1 MVEQWEDRNSERRS
15 AALLDIGGIEESKRW
30 TLLEE
35 GERLDDVRQKER
47 AMDREQRNRKRKLW
61 QAGKRDRLKS
71 GF

>member
-1 MVEQWEDRNSERRS
+1 MVEQWEDRNSERRNG
-15 AALLDIGGIEESKRW
+15 ALLDIGGIEESKRW

-47 AMDREQRNRKRKLW
+47 AMDGKQRNRKRKLW